1 MVGEDNANILY
12 DLTEHLEL
20 CNSEHIFTIFEWL
33 KTIYNDQNEP
43 SKNEFDLDYAGYLA
57 ELKKTGKV
65 NEKQMR
71 DYANN
76 REMKVKFEIQ
86 NMFTSGNRVTYGR
99 VSTFCPILGENDLI
113 NSVDKMLVTAQKI
126 EDAMN
131 KVRKVDFSVF
141 YRGVVFSVRTR
152 DQSRG
157 DHERG
162 TSEYY
167 SDAERWNKSY
177 DVAGNSG
184 GQT

>member
-33 KTIYNDQNEP
+33 KTIYNGQNEP

-76 REMKVKFEIQ
+76 REMKVNLRYRICLLPE
-86 NMFTSGNRVTYGR
+86 TV
-99 VSTFCPILGENDLI
+99 LH
-113 NSVDKMLVTAQKI
+113 TAEFQH
-126 EDAMN
+126 
-131 KVRKVDFSVF
+131 
-141 YRGVVFSVRTR
+141 SVR
-152 DQSRG
+152 SL
-157 DHERG
+157 
-162 TSEYY
+162 
-167 SDAERWNKSY
+167 AKMI
-177 DVAGNSG
+177 
-184 GQT
+184 